1 MRIQSAMPLGQPRP
15 MQADQAFPTLL
26 KPHVAAARRV
36 GLLRAMADTLFIEAD
51 RIEGFRR
58 ACAAS
63 SNPDGEAC
71 WKRIAHAYRT
81 EAEGFSKQADQLKGR
96 RA

>member
-1 MRIQSAMPLGQPRP
+1 MRVQSAMPLGQPRP
-15 MQADQAFPTLL
+15 MQPDHAFPTLL
-26 KPHVAAARRV
+26 KPHVASARRV

-51 RIEGFRR
+51 RIDGFRR

-63 SNPDGEAC
+63 GNPDGEAC

-81 EAEGFSKQADQLKGR
+81 EADGFSKQADQLQGR
-96 RA
+96 HA